1 MEVIC
6 AGVPFITWP
15 LNADQPLN
23 ARFVTEAVKVSIPIR
38 GTRICYGGHS
48 SYETLHSFL
57 REITSLS
64 SQLR

>member
-23 ARFVTEAVKVSIPIR
+23 ARFVTQAVKVE
-38 GTRICYGGHS
+38 TEEENCRICYGGYS

-64 SQLR
+64 FQLR